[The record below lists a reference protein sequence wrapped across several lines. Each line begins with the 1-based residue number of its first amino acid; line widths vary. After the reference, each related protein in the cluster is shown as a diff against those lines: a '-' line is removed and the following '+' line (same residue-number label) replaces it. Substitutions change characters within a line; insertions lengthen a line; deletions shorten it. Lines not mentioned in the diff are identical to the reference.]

1 MSWQN
6 CRSNEHSHSGSR
18 VCGEE
23 WRWEKGEREWG
34 KGREK
39 RLMGKRTLCVGIQH
53 FYHAQL
59 IAGHRSTNWVPGIG
73 SESRAFASQKGP
85 RTGGPE
91 DRRTNSHEPLSRA
104 PAGPVFVRICM
115 CVRCTPPPHIT

>member
-1 MSWQN
+1 MSI
-6 CRSNEHSHSGSR
+6 HIR
-18 VCGEE
+18 VVEFVVRNGDG
-23 WRWEKGEREWG
+23 RKEKGNGERG

-91 DRRTNSHEPLSRA
+91 GRRTNSHEPLSRA
-104 PAGPVFVRICM
+104 PAGPVFVRM
-115 CVRCTPPPHIT
+115 CVCGAHHPPT